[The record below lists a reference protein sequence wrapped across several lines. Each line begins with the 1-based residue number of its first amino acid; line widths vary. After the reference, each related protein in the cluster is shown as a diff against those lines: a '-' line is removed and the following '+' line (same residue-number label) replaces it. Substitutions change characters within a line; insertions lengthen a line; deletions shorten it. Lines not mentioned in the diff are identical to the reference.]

1 MNTIHYKWHIDQ
13 SATRQLL
20 ITGNVGAD
28 DFPKIIHAGDRA
40 LLVDFLPTIGL
51 PAAAPPRAFDPARHA
66 RVLALDA
73 AITRNEVAG
82 VVECIVAYASLLVCY
97 DPLATTPEELTA
109 TLRTLLGEQAGADP
123 RRRTWRVPVCYGG
136 SHGPDLAEVAAR
148 CGLSSDDVIELHAS
162 ARYTVAMFGFL
173 PGFAYL
179 AGLPDHLAVP
189 RRATP
194 RTRVPEGGIGIGGAQ
209 TAIGSVAGP
218 SGWHQIGRTPVRTF
232 APSRQPVT
240 FLDIG
245 DEIRF
250 VAIDST
256 RFARLAAAAEHGDL
270 VAEIIT

>member
-1 MNTIHYKWHIDQ
+1 M
-13 SATRQLL
+13 
-20 ITGNVGAD
+20 
-28 DFPKIIHAGDRA
+28 
-40 LLVDFLPTIGL
+40 LVDFLP
-51 PAAAPPRAFDPARHA
+51 PAEPSAATPPRAFDPDRHA

-73 AITRNEVAG
+73 AVTRNKVAG

-97 DPLATTPEELTA
+97 DPLATTPEALAA
-109 TLRTLLGEQAGADP
+109 TLRKLLGEQSGAGP
-123 RRRTWRVPVCYGG
+123 RRRSWRVPVCYGG

-148 CGLSSDDVIELHAS
+148 CGSSADDIVVMHAS
-162 ARYTVAMFGFL
+162 ACYTVAMFGFL

-245 DEIRF
+245 DEIHF

-256 RFARLAAAAEHGDL
+256 RFALMAAAAEHGEL
-270 VAEIIT
+270 VAEIIS